1 MGDLDAQARAL
12 LALSAV
18 YVFRGEYGKAANT
31 TRQLREI
38 ADEIGNPLIAVG
50 AERRLGITL
59 ITIGRLAEAQRCF
72 ERVIGSSLLLEGERL
87 PIWWQSGDRV
97 IARAMLARALRLQG
111 FAERAHNET
120 RASLD
125 ELQSAD
131 DKVTICRVLYYGICR
146 IAPMTGDFAAA
157 ESAIAR
163 LVEEATSLNARFWMT
178 AGQFLQGKLMIARGE
193 FADRLALL
201 CAAFTTCS
209 ETGWRLSYPEF
220 SGSLAL
226 ALAPYRADS
235 GQENGPGA
243 GLGLVRDARRPS
255 SGDPPPA
262 RDL

>member
-1 MGDLDAQARAL
+1 MPKRSD
-12 LALSAV
+12 V
-18 YVFRGEYGKAANT
+18 
-31 TRQLREI
+31 
-38 ADEIGNPLIAVG
+38 
-50 AERRLGITL
+50 
-59 ITIGRLAEAQRCF
+59 